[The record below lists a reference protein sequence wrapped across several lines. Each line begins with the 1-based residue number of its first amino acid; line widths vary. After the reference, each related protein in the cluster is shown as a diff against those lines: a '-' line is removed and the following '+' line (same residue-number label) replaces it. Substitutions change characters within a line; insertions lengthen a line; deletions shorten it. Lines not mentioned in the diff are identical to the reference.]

1 MAIQLKHVLDGNVG
15 QQELSTILQSAR
27 ATILADVK
35 AKSSSANLKALETR
49 LNKIFYPVGVTA
61 ISTDYYNRR
70 LATSTEE
77 QLLTA
82 FRNFN
87 FETNRSGHYSAKTG
101 MSPATLANSM
111 KGAAT
116 AMKTLMTTISQV
128 DSATDKE
135 LLESLSKQLD
145 SLMAEGN
152 RILENGERF
161 LQFGQERIGG
171 EDLQNAIRIVNQL
184 MAFSKALSIPDF
196 VTPQEA
202 GILFEEALALTNY
215 VDDASTDF
223 INEELRKL
231 ATSTSQFGAQAIN
244 RGDVGTISYNVD
256 AKLVGSAQ
264 EATAKGFKIIRG
276 NATYTY
282 SYNPS
287 SARQGKMDVQ
297 LYYNSDVK
305 DDYRVSA
312 KRWSRGSG
320 DLGETSID
328 AGISRAAGQS
338 VAEAYKFAILTPNR
352 DWANSEIP
360 TYLAADAAHEFAKTA
375 LKSDIAMGL
384 NQGKTAGGA
393 GYANVLVID
402 TGSAIRVKDLA
413 AIVEGNQALSKYNP
427 STIEASANGI
437 YNSMSKILT
446 GRTQSY
452 LGLITSTLNKMK
464 VTINLSVK

>member
-1 MAIQLKHVLDGNVG
+1 
-15 QQELSTILQSAR
+15 
-27 ATILADVK
+27 LADVK

-101 MSPATLANSM
+101 MSPTTLANSM

-171 EDLQNAIRIVNQL
+171 EDLQNAIRVVNQL

-231 ATSTSQFGAQAIN
+231 ATSTTQFGAQAIN

-256 AKLVGSAQ
+256 AKLIGS
-264 EATAKGFKIIRG
+264 
-276 NATYTY
+276 
-282 SYNPS
+282 
-287 SARQGKMDVQ
+287 
-297 LYYNSDVK
+297 
-305 DDYRVSA
+305 
-312 KRWSRGSG
+312 
-320 DLGETSID
+320 
-328 AGISRAAGQS
+328 
-338 VAEAYKFAILTPNR
+338 
-352 DWANSEIP
+352 
-360 TYLAADAAHEFAKTA
+360 
-375 LKSDIAMGL
+375 
-384 NQGKTAGGA
+384 NQ
-393 GYANVLVID
+393 
-402 TGSAIRVKDLA
+402 
-413 AIVEGNQALSKYNP
+413 
-427 STIEASANGI
+427 
-437 YNSMSKILT
+437 
-446 GRTQSY
+446 
-452 LGLITSTLNKMK
+452 
-464 VTINLSVK
+464 